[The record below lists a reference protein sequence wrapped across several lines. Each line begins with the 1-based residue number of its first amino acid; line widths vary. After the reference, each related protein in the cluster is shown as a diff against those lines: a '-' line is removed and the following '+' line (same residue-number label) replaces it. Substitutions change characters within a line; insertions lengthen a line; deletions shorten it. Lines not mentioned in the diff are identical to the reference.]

1 MVKDLAAPH
10 RGRTPSSPP
19 FAGSGRD
26 PGRGHGEPR
35 DGACPGRGRGGA
47 LQRGRR
53 RRTRVSVG
61 SVSDDAVPP
70 LGGTPEPDDAE
81 VGRRFAAGDEQ
92 ALAWAYER
100 FAGQVHG
107 MAVRAFGPGP
117 DAEDVTQQVFV
128 SAWTGRTGYR
138 PEQGPLPAWLVGICR
153 HKIAD
158 TWVRRDRQ
166 RRAAEA
172 AVTEARSAADSTGPQ
187 VDTAVADR
195 VLLLGELQQL
205 GQPQRGI
212 IELAFFED
220 LTHTQ
225 IAERTGLPLG
235 TVKSHIRRTLERL
248 RTRLEVDGAALHA

>member
-1 MVKDLAAPH
+1 VSDVLDLRPRLMGNVAAV
-10 RGRTPSSPP
+10 TTE
-19 FAGSGRD
+19 AV
-26 PGRGHGEPR
+26 PR
-35 DGACPGRGRGGA
+35 DVA
-47 LQRGRR
+47 
-53 RRTRVSVG
+53 
-61 SVSDDAVPP
+61 
-70 LGGTPEPDDAE
+70 EPDDDE
-81 VGRRFAAGDEQ
+81 VARRFALGDEQ

-100 FAGQVHG
+100 WAGQVHG

-128 SAWTGRTGYR
+128 SAWTGRGGFR
-138 PEQGPLPAWLVGICR
+138 RDAGPLPAWLVGICR

-158 TWVRRDRQ
+158 TWAKRDRQ
-166 RRAAEA
+166 RRAADAAIGEA
-172 AVTEARSAADSTGPQ
+172 QAGP
-187 VDTAVADR
+187 TATPTFDDHVADR
-195 VLLLGELQQL
+195 VLLLAELDRL

-225 IAERTGLPLG
+225 IADRTGIPLG

>member
-1 MVKDLAAPH
+1 MSTDADP
-10 RGRTPSSPP
+10 TPGYP
-19 FAGSGRD
+19 
-26 PGRGHGEPR
+26 
-35 DGACPGRGRGGA
+35 
-47 LQRGRR
+47 
-53 RRTRVSVG
+53 
-61 SVSDDAVPP
+61 
-70 LGGTPEPDDAE
+70 PEPDDAE

-128 SAWTGRTGYR
+128 SAWTGRAGYR
-138 PEQGPLPAWLVGICR
+138 PEQGPLPAWLVGVCR

-158 TWVRRDRQ
+158 TWARRDRQ

-172 AVTEARSAADSTGPQ
+172 AMSQARTAPETSGPQ
-187 VDTAVADR
+187 VDTTVADR
-195 VLLLGELQQL
+195 VLLLTELEQL

-225 IAERTGLPLG
+225 IAARTGLPLG

>member
-1 MVKDLAAPH
+1 VSGILDLRPRLMGNVAAV
-10 RGRTPSSPP
+10 TS
-19 FAGSGRD
+19 
-26 PGRGHGEPR
+26 E
-35 DGACPGRGRGGA
+35 
-47 LQRGRR
+47 
-53 RRTRVSVG
+53 
-61 SVSDDAVPP
+61 AVPFP
-70 LGGTPEPDDAE
+70 RGSAEPDDDE
-81 VGRRFAAGDEQ
+81 VARRFALGDEQ

-100 FAGQVHG
+100 WAGQIHG

-128 SAWTGRTGYR
+128 SAWTGRHGFR
-138 PEQGPLPAWLVGICR
+138 RDAGPLPAWLVGICR

-158 TWVRRDRQ
+158 TWAKRDRQ

-172 AVTEARSAADSTGPQ
+172 AVGEAQSAP
-187 VDTAVADR
+187 TATPTFDDRVADR
-195 VLLLGELQQL
+195 VLLLDELDRL

-220 LTHTQ
+220 LTHAQ
-225 IAERTGLPLG
+225 IADRTGIPLG

>member
-1 MVKDLAAPH
+1 MTDVLDLRPRLMGNVAAV
-10 RGRTPSSPP
+10 TT
-19 FAGSGRD
+19 
-26 PGRGHGEPR
+26 E
-35 DGACPGRGRGGA
+35 
-47 LQRGRR
+47 
-53 RRTRVSVG
+53 
-61 SVSDDAVPP
+61 AVPFSR
-70 LGGTPEPDDAE
+70 GSADPDDDEIA
-81 VGRRFAAGDEQ
+81 RRFALGDEQ

-100 FAGQVHG
+100 WAGQIHG

-128 SAWTGRTGYR
+128 SAWTGRGGFR
-138 PEQGPLPAWLVGICR
+138 RDAGPLPGWLVGICR

-158 TWVRRDRQ
+158 TWATRARS

-172 AVTEARSAADSTGPQ
+172 AIGEAQAAPAATPGFDSH
-187 VDTAVADR
+187 VADR
-195 VLLLGELQQL
+195 VLLLDELDRL

-220 LTHTQ
+220 LTHAQ
-225 IAERTGLPLG
+225 IADRTGIPLG